1 MATQGNWTGGWSGDW
16 FGDIAGGGGNPVVFA
31 ALRVAGTGS
40 ATLGAEVTTGGT
52 VVYAALTASG
62 AGSATLGAEIL
73 GSVPTVAGGYDDEKK
88 KAKKRF
94 IVERDGKLMVFNT
107 AQAALDAQPKK
118 KKVQPVEV
126 APEQV
131 IPQVIELP
139 AVKEYAQVIG
149 QIEQYNAAYNSQHFE
164 QLIALFEQMRD
175 EEDIEMLLLA

>member
-1 MATQGNWTGGWSGDW
+1 MWIHLLALELIDG
-16 FGDIAGGGGNPVVFA
+16 AGGGVEPETPKG
-31 ALRVAGTGS
+31 
-40 ATLGAEVTTGGT
+40 
-52 VVYAALTASG
+52 
-62 AGSATLGAEIL
+62 
-73 GSVPTVAGGYDDEKK
+73 GGYDDEKP
-88 KAKKRF
+88 AKKRF

-126 APEQV
+126 AVPEQV